1 MASSADTSTDVL
13 SRRSNERDR
22 NNQTVPHWMDPNGLH
37 GKIEILQLKHAD
49 DKQKLP
55 KNPFI
60 IAKSIE
66 QAVGKIESA
75 NTEARG
81 EQYVL
86 KVRQHNQFVKLQT
99 LTKLIDDT
107 PIKIIPHPTRNFTKC
122 VVKSH
127 DTKDMDEAIILKE
140 LEPQG
145 VTHVRRITRF
155 VDGKRIN
162 TPTLILTLAGTV
174 LPSSV
179 FFGLRRVEAKRYY
192 PRPMLCFNCYD

>member
-1 MASSADTSTDVL
+1 
-13 SRRSNERDR
+13 
-22 NNQTVPHWMDPNGLH
+22 MDPNGLY

-49 DKQKLP
+49 DSKKLP

-81 EQYVL
+81 EHYVL
-86 KVRQHNQFVKLQT
+86 KVRQHSQFVKLQQ

-107 PIKIIPHPTRNFTKC
+107 PIKIIPHPTRNFIKC
-122 VVKSH
+122 VVKSY
-127 DTKDMDEAIILKE
+127 DTIELDEATILKE

-145 VTHVRRITRF
+145 VTEIRRITRLTE
-155 VDGKRIN
+155 GKRIN

-174 LPSSV
+174 LPKYI
-179 FFGLRRVEAKRYY
+179 FLD
-192 PRPMLCFNCYD
+192 C